1 MNSRDTQV
9 SYVSL
14 RNAGT
19 VLIAL
24 CAALAMAACSKQPST
39 ASNQQGAQSP
49 ETTAPAAAQADAD
62 QAAADT
68 TPAAAAETAAAAPV
82 ETVSE
87 TEDGDLT
94 TPDTPAT
101 VQPSLRL
108 GGAPTTAPT
117 SAQFKEGVN
126 YTKLVP
132 AQPTSVAPGKVEVVE
147 VFWYGCGHCFA
158 LDPAIESWR
167 AKTKPANVE
176 FTLVPAM
183 WNEATRMHARV
194 FFTAEL
200 LGKGEALHGPLF
212 REINVKGNPLNTV
225 DRISAFFRENGVSN
239 DEFQK
244 AFSSFAVENKLQR
257 ADFLNRRYRIESV
270 PTVIVNGKYKTAV
283 GDAGGEPQ
291 LFTLINELAAHE
303 SGS

>member
-1 MNSRDTQV
+1 MNSRDTRV
-9 SYVSL
+9 NKS
-14 RNAGT
+14 G
-19 VLIAL
+19 AL
-24 CAALAMAACSKQPST
+24 LVALLAAMAMAACSKQSAT
-39 ASNQQGAQSP
+39 TSDQKGAQSSA
-49 ETTAPAAAQADAD
+49 TTASTAAPSTDSGQSADAPAPD
-62 QAAADT
+62 
-68 TPAAAAETAAAAPV
+68 AAAAEQTAAAAPA

-87 TEDGDLT
+87 TEDGAAT
-94 TPDTPAT
+94 TPDTPST

-108 GGAPTTAPT
+108 GGPPTTSPT
-117 SAQFKEGVN
+117 SAQFKEGAN

-167 AKTKPANVE
+167 VKGKPANVE
-176 FTLVPAM
+176 FSRVPAM

-200 LGKGEALHGPLF
+200 LGKGEALHGPIF

-225 DRISAFFRENGVSN
+225 DKIAAFFRANGVN
-239 DEFQK
+239 EDEFQK

-270 PTVIVNGKYKTAV
+270 PTLIVNGKYKTAV
-283 GDAGGEPQ
+283 SEAGGEPQ
-291 LFTLINELAAHE
+291 LFALINELAAHE

>member
-1 MNSRDTQV
+1 MNSRDTRV
-9 SYVSL
+9 SHLSL

-49 ETTAPAAAQADAD
+49 ETAAPAAAQPTDAD
-62 QAAADT
+62 QAAADA
-68 TPAAAAETAAAAPV
+68 PAAAETAPV

-87 TEDGDLT
+87 TEDGAVAIPN
-94 TPDTPAT
+94 TPST

-108 GGAPTTAPT
+108 GGPPATSPT
-117 SAQFKEGVN
+117 SGQFKEGVN

-147 VFWYGCGHCFA
+147 VFWYGCGHCFT

-167 AKTKPANVE
+167 VKSKPANVE
-176 FTLVPAM
+176 FMRVPAM

-225 DRISAFFRENGVSN
+225 DRIAAFFRENGVSN
-239 DEFQK
+239 DDFQK